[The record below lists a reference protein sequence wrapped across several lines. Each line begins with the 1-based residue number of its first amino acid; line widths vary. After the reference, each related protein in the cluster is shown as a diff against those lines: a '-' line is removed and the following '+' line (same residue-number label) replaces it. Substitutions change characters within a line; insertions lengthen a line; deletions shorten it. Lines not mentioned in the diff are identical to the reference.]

1 MVTKVLIIRFSSIGD
16 IVLTTPV
23 IRCLKQQLHGANKV
37 HFLTKK
43 RFVPLIAENPYID
56 CIHAMESDVAE
67 VIPELKQQE
76 FHYVIDLHNN
86 IRSLRVKRA
95 LKTLTFSFNKLNI
108 QKWFYVNT
116 KIDIMPNV
124 HIVDRY
130 LDAAKPLGIKND
142 HQGLD
147 YFIPFKDQVDI
158 AGLPAFLKNGFI
170 GFVIGGSYPGKVLPE
185 HKIAEVCKKLK
196 TPVVLLGGPE
206 DQKVGAAI
214 AKAFSNH
221 VYNACGKFSIN
232 QSASLVKQA
241 DVVISHDT
249 GLMHI
254 AAAFKKKII
263 SIWGATVP
271 QFGMS
276 PYLPGEGSKII
287 EPKGVWDRPY
297 SKLGNNKFYKP
308 KFKGMEK
315 ISVTEIVDAVTAS

>member
-23 IRCLKQQLHGANKV
+23 IRCLKEQLHGDNEV

-43 RFVPLIAENPYID
+43 RFVPLLSENPYID
-56 CIHAMESDVAE
+56 RLHSMENDVSE
-67 VIPELKQQE
+67 VIPDLKDEQ

-86 IRSLRVKRA
+86 VRSLRVKRS
-95 LKTLTFSFNKLNI
+95 LKTLSFSFNKLNI
-108 QKWFYVNT
+108 QKWIYVNT
-116 KIDIMPNV
+116 KIDIMPQV

-130 LDAAKPLGIKND
+130 LETVKSLGIKND
-142 HQGLD
+142 QKGLD
-147 YFIPFKDQVDI
+147 YFIPQRDEVALKT
-158 AGLPAFLKNGFI
+158 LPSFLQEGFI
-170 GFVIGGSYPGKVLPE
+170 GFVIGGSYPGKVMPR
-185 HKIAEVCKKLK
+185 HKIIETCRQLDAAVI
-196 TPVVLLGGPE
+196 LLGGPE
-206 DQKVGAAI
+206 DREVGAEI
-214 AKAFSNH
+214 EQKFPEQ
-221 VYNACGKFSIN
+221 VYNACGKYNIN
-232 QSASLVKQA
+232 QSASLVRQA
-241 DVVISHDT
+241 SVVISHDT

-254 AAAFKKKII
+254 AAAFKKKVI

-276 PYLPGEGSKII
+276 PYLPGDGSRII

-315 ISVTEIVDAVTAS
+315 IDVAEIVAAVNA

>member
-23 IRCLKQQLHGANKV
+23 IRCLKQQLDGANEV

-43 RFVPLIAENPYID
+43 HFVPLIEENPYID
-56 CIHAMESDVAE
+56 HIHAMESDVAE
-67 VIPELKQQE
+67 VIPQLKKEE

-95 LKTLTFSFNKLNI
+95 LKTLSFSFNKLNI

-124 HIVDRY
+124 HIVERY
-130 LDAAKPLGIKND
+130 LEAAKPLGIKND
-142 HQGLD
+142 HKGLD
-147 YFIPFKDQVDI
+147 YFIPSEDQVDI
-158 AGLPAFLKNGFI
+158 ATLPAFLKDGFI

-206 DQKVGAAI
+206 DKQVGEAI
-214 AKAFSNH
+214 ENAFPNQ
-221 VYNACGKFSIN
+221 VYNACGSFSIN
-232 QSASLVKQA
+232 QSASLVQQA
-241 DVVISHDT
+241 KVVISHDT

-254 AAAFKKKII
+254 ASAFKKKII

-271 QFGMS
+271 QFGMH
-276 PYLPGEGSKII
+276 PYLPGEGSQII

-315 ISVTEIVDAVTAS
+315 INTDEIVAAVNG